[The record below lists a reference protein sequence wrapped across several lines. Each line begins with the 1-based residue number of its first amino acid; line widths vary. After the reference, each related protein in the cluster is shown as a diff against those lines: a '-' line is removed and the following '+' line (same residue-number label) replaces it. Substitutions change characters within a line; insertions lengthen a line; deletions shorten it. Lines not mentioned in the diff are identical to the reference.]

1 MKEKLY
7 TIELHDALV
16 SGDECPFCWLER
28 KLEQAAIEFVLG
40 SSYMES
46 DTRDQTDRQ
55 GFCRKHTKMMYDYGN
70 TLGNAW
76 ILKTRMKHL
85 REGLKQQMEAFSP
98 EQASMFDRWKK
109 KEETG
114 TSVGNWI
121 RKEECGC
128 YVCSRIDDTY
138 RRVLDTFLYQVKHE
152 KDFLDLVRQSKG
164 FCIHHF
170 ADLVDACGRGLGKKE
185 QDQVFPLLFD
195 QMNRELERIQGD
207 IDWLIEKYD
216 YVNQDK
222 DWKNSR
228 DAVQRTMQKITGGHP
243 ADPVFRSRK

>member
-1 MKEKLY
+1 M
-7 TIELHDALV
+7 
-16 SGDECPFCWLER
+16 
-28 KLEQAAIEFVLG
+28 
-40 SSYMES
+40 
-46 DTRDQTDRQ
+46 
-55 GFCRKHTKMMYDYGN
+55 
-70 TLGNAW
+70 
-76 ILKTRMKHL
+76 
-85 REGLKQQMEAFSP
+85 
-98 EQASMFDRWKK
+98 
-109 KEETG
+109 
-114 TSVGNWI
+114 
-121 RKEECGC
+121 
-128 YVCSRIDDTY
+128 
-138 RRVLDTFLYQVKHE
+138 
-152 KDFLDLVRQSKG
+152 RQSKG

-170 ADLVDACGRGLGKKE
+170 ADLADACGRGLGKKE